1 MGKLGLIDNRVELD
15 LDVVESAA
23 QPAIDGGV
31 TRERGGEAGPKKAV
45 IEPGEEQSDTETS
58 LSDAVAEAFG
68 QPLDH
73 AVET

>member
-1 MGKLGLIDNRVELD
+1 MGKLGLIDKRVELD

-23 QPAIDGGV
+23 QPGIDGGV
-31 TRERGGEAGPKKAV
+31 TREHDGEAGPKKAV
-45 IEPGEEQSDTETS
+45 IEPGKEQSDTETS